1 MKKNLIDW
9 SMKRIKALLVVL
21 IGSTLAIASLYNF
34 FAIEQ
39 FPLAEASLSEVTREE
54 IHAPY
59 SSPFE
64 NIILDAR
71 AVFVF
76 DILENK
82 VIFSRNENE
91 KLPLASI
98 TKLMT
103 AFVAKEKMGDNAVV
117 TLTRDDI
124 EAEGDSGL
132 REGERWR
139 VADLL
144 NTMLIASS
152 NDAARAVASFVGS
165 EGQSIY
171 TGDSV
176 FARNHFVQMMNDKAQ
191 ALGLTT
197 MEFFNESGL
206 DIVPQTKNGLP
217 TEATARAGGYGSARE
232 VALLLTTLREKY
244 PSTFEITTHK
254 DAQIVSQDGIVHT
267 LTNTNEAIGNF
278 LGLLASK
285 TGYTDLAGG
294 NLAILFDVGI
304 GHPVIAVV
312 LGSTYKGR
320 FDDMKTLV
328 QAVLLTFSI

>member
-1 MKKNLIDW
+1 MKKIKSFLI
-9 SMKRIKALLVVL
+9 VL
-21 IGSTLAIASLYNF
+21 IGGTLSIAGLYGF
-34 FAIEQ
+34 FLSEK
-39 FPLAEASLSEVTREE
+39 PSLAEASLSGVAQDATP
-54 IHAPY
+54 INSIDY
-59 SSPFE
+59 FK
-64 NIILDAR
+64 NISIEAR

-76 DILENK
+76 DIERNK
-82 VIFSRNENE
+82 VIFSRSGDE
-91 KLPLASI
+91 KLPLASL

-103 AFVAKEKMGDNAVV
+103 AFVAKDHMGDNAVI

-139 VADLL
+139 IADLL

-165 EGQSIY
+165 EGQNTY

-176 FARNHFVQMMNDKAQ
+176 SARAHFVQMMNDKAK

-206 DIVPQTKNGLP
+206 DVTPQNKDGLP
-217 TEATARAGGYGSARE
+217 AQAGGYGSARE
-232 VALLLTTLREKY
+232 VARLIVSLREKY
-244 PSTFEITTHK
+244 PSALDITMYENK
-254 DAQIVSQDGIVHT
+254 QIVSQDGIIHT
-267 LTNTNEAIGNF
+267 LTNTDEAIENF
-278 LGLLASK
+278 PGLLASK
-285 TGYTDLAGG
+285 TGYTNLAGG

-304 GHPVIAVV
+304 GHPVVAVV

-320 FDDMKTLV
+320 FNDMQTLV
-328 QAVLLTFSI
+328 QATLE